1 MNVWEVMPLNQL
13 LMHAT
18 NCSNIY
24 FNLSLFQYLDKHT
37 IQNIG
42 SKDTLDTLIHTYYEQ
57 FYSFEAS

>member
-42 SKDTLDTLIHTYYEQ
+42 KDTFRYIDTYIL
-57 FYSFEAS
+57 